1 MRVDPSYITNLVG
14 SLDQAQANEQQLSSE
29 LSSGVSIT
37 SLSQNPVGAGEN
49 VLLLNQIQQD
59 DSFTQSSSLVT
70 GQLQVADSALG
81 SVVSEL
87 TQAISL
93 ATSANNGT
101 MNASDVKSIGN
112 QISGILDEVQSL
124 ANTSYQG
131 QYIFAGGQTGTA
143 PFSTSTATSPAVT
156 TYSGDEDV
164 NYLGL
169 PNGQK
174 IQLNVP
180 GDQIFL
186 GSGANSV
193 FGALNALVADYSTG
207 TVNTSQ
213 AVSDTEALGT
223 ALNYVSQQRVT
234 VDNSITQISAASS
247 AVTNEETQLTTAQT
261 DLMQADIPTVST
273 QLSLA
278 ETQQT
283 ALEDVIAQLESTSNN
298 LFSKLRAI
306 NRARVRFSISDSL
319 CPTLYTEC
327 ERASLVRSHA
337 ISMECYARASLCAM
351 AQPLF
356 ALARRDLF
364 RPACRNVDR
373 QKRSWFCLGYARGTP
388 ALPRLDG

>member
-14 SLDQAQANEQQLSSE
+14 SLDQAQSSEQQLSSE

-37 SLSQNPVGAGEN
+37 SLRQDPVGAGQN

-59 DSFTQSSSLVT
+59 DSFTESSNLVT

-81 SVVSEL
+81 SVVNEL

-101 MNASDVKSIGN
+101 MSASDVKSIGS

-143 PFSTSTATSPAVT
+143 PFSTSTASSPAVT

-164 NYLGL
+164 NYLEL

-180 GDQIFL
+180 GDQVFL
-186 GSGANSV
+186 GAGTNSV

-213 AVSDTEALGT
+213 AVNDTQALGT

-234 VDNSITQISAASS
+234 VDNSITQLNAASS
-247 AVTNEETQLTTAQT
+247 AVTNEKTQLTTAQT

-298 LFSKLRAI
+298 LFSKL
-306 NRARVRFSISDSL
+306 
-319 CPTLYTEC
+319 
-327 ERASLVRSHA
+327 
-337 ISMECYARASLCAM
+337 
-351 AQPLF
+351 QP
-356 ALARRDLF
+356 
-364 RPACRNVDR
+364 
-373 QKRSWFCLGYARGTP
+373 
-388 ALPRLDG
+388 

>member
-14 SLDQAQANEQQLSSE
+14 SLDQAQSNEQQLSAE

-37 SLSQNPVGAGEN
+37 SLSQNPVGAGQN
-49 VLLLNQIQQD
+49 VLLLNQIQED
-59 DSFTQSSSLVT
+59 DSFTESSSLVT

-87 TQAISL
+87 TQAVTL

-101 MNASDVKSIGN
+101 MNASDVKSIGS
-112 QISGILDEVQSL
+112 QIAGILDEVQSL

-131 QYIFAGGQTGTA
+131 QYIFGGGQTSTA
-143 PFSTSTATSPAVT
+143 PFSTSTISSPGLT

-180 GDQIFL
+180 GDQVFL
-186 GSGANSV
+186 GNGTNSV
-193 FGALNALVADYSTG
+193 FGALNALVADYSSG
-207 TVNTSQ
+207 AVNTTQ

-234 VDNSITQISAASS
+234 VDNSITQLSAASS
-247 AVTNEETQLTTAQT
+247 AVTNEQTQLTTAQT
-261 DLMQADIPTVST
+261 DLIQADIPTVST

-283 ALEDVIAQLESTSNN
+283 ALEDVIAQLESTSND
-298 LFSKLRAI
+298 LFSKL
-306 NRARVRFSISDSL
+306 
-319 CPTLYTEC
+319 
-327 ERASLVRSHA
+327 
-337 ISMECYARASLCAM
+337 
-351 AQPLF
+351 QP
-356 ALARRDLF
+356 
-364 RPACRNVDR
+364 
-373 QKRSWFCLGYARGTP
+373 
-388 ALPRLDG
+388 

>member
-1 MRVDPSYITNLVG
+1 MRVDPSYITSLVG
-14 SLDQAQANEQQLSSE
+14 SLDQAQSNEQQLSSE
-29 LSSGVSIT
+29 LSGGVSIT
-37 SLSQNPVGAGEN
+37 SLSENPVGAGQN

-59 DSFTQSSSLVT
+59 DSFTASSSLVT

-87 TQAISL
+87 TQAVTL

-124 ANTSYQG
+124 ANTSYEG
-131 QYIFAGGQTGTA
+131 QFIFAGGQTSTA
-143 PFSTSTATSPAVT
+143 PFSTSTASSPRVT

-164 NYLGL
+164 NYLEL

-180 GDQIFL
+180 GDQIFQ

-207 TVNTSQ
+207 TVDTSQ
-213 AVSDTEALGT
+213 AVNDTEALGT
-223 ALNYVSQQRVT
+223 ALNFVSQQRVT
-234 VDNSITQISAASS
+234 VDNSITQLNAASS
-247 AVTNEETQLTTAQT
+247 AVTNEKTQLTAAQT

-298 LFSKLRAI
+298 LFSKL
-306 NRARVRFSISDSL
+306 
-319 CPTLYTEC
+319 
-327 ERASLVRSHA
+327 
-337 ISMECYARASLCAM
+337 
-351 AQPLF
+351 QP
-356 ALARRDLF
+356 
-364 RPACRNVDR
+364 
-373 QKRSWFCLGYARGTP
+373 
-388 ALPRLDG
+388 